1 MTEDDFMKNTGS
13 SPSAYQTVELTLY
26 FANESGDKLVPQK
39 VSARYSSNLS
49 KEKMIVEKLM
59 QGPESGAYPT
69 INPNANLL
77 GVTIKDD
84 ICYVNFDST
93 FLNGEYDILP
103 KLTIYSIVNSLVEGT
118 GRRRFRLR
126 LTESQKLSIWALWI
140 FFTAA
145 ERKFRVGRSR

>member
-1 MTEDDFMKNTGS
+1 
-13 SPSAYQTVELTLY
+13 
-26 FANESGDKLVPQK
+26 
-39 VSARYSSNLS
+39 
-49 KEKMIVEKLM
+49 MIVEKLM

-103 KLTIYSIVNSLVEGT
+103 KLTIYSIVIRLLREQR
-118 GRRRFRLR
+118 RRRFRLR

-140 FFTAA
+140 FH
-145 ERKFRVGRSR
+145 SR